1 MPSMPWRF
9 TVTGVSSDVGYPS
22 SGVLVPDYYVRPFNI
37 GLGTIVNSS
46 AVVFTVEHTF
56 DDTRSTF
63 VSSALTWFPNTGI
76 TSKSTNTDGNYAY
89 PVTGI
94 RLNVASGSSTG
105 TVTLVA
111 IQAG

>member
-9 TVTGVSSDVGYPS
+9 TVTGQSSTFGYPS

-37 GLGTIVNSS
+37 GLGTIVNST
-46 AVVFTVEHTF
+46 AVTFSVEHTF
-56 DDTRSTF
+56 DDTSVNF

-76 TSKSTNTDGNYAY
+76 TAKSTNTDGNYAY
-89 PVTGI
+89 PVMGI
-94 RLNVASGSSTG
+94 RLNVTAGSSTG